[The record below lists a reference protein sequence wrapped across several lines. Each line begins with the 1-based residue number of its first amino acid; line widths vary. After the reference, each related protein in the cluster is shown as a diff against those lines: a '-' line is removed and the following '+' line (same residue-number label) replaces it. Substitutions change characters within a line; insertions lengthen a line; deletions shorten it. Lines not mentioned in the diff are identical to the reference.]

1 MRGEKGREMALTLT
15 VTDVDLG
22 LNLLYV
28 FGSVAVSGNY
38 PTGGDTVDWT
48 TLKGQYGRFGQIVDS
63 SMQDPSFGPVQASF
77 MVQGG
82 TPNLYN
88 MQQGA
93 AANNWKM
100 RGYAAGGVEFT
111 GNSAY
116 PGSATGD
123 IITFQAVFRKAV

>member
-1 MRGEKGREMALTLT
+1 MALTLT
-15 VTDVDLG
+15 ITDVDLG
-22 LNLLYV
+22 LDLLYI
-28 FGSVAVSGNY
+28 FGTVAVSGNY
-38 PTGGDTVDWT
+38 PSGGDTVDWT
-48 TLKGQYGRFGQIVDS
+48 TLKGQYGRFGQIVAS

-77 MVQGG
+77 TVQGG

-88 MQQGA
+88 MQQGT

-111 GNSAY
+111 GNAAY

-123 IITFQAVFRKAV
+123 VITFQAVFRKAV